1 MPELPEVETIRRGL
15 DPHLTGRVIEG
26 VKVETPKQFIG
37 DPRTLAGVGIS
48 KTDRR
53 GKLLIF
59 HLDDGRFLTIHLK
72 MTGQLL
78 WKGIGGES
86 VMGGHPAQSYI
97 DELPNK
103 HTRMTFSFTDGSVM
117 YFNDLRKFGFAELMG
132 PEEFKVH
139 GFLGRLGP
147 EPLGS
152 DFNATY
158 LQERLSKAK
167 SAVIKSFLLDQAH
180 IAGIGNIYADESL
193 FRAGI
198 HPERRAGSLSSEEVE
213 TLALAITDTLEL
225 ALKHGGSSERDYV
238 NSIGEKGTYLKVA
251 NVYRKTGLPCPRC
264 PGYEIRRIKVG
275 GRSTHFCTNCQK

>member
-26 VKVETPKQFIG
+26 VTVETPKQFIG
-37 DPRTLAGVGIS
+37 DPRTLANIAIT

-59 HLDDGRFLTIHLK
+59 ELADGRFLTIHLK

-78 WKGIGGES
+78 WKGVKGES
-86 VMGGHPAQSYI
+86 VMGGHPSQTYI

-103 HTRMTFSFTDGSVM
+103 HTRMTFTFTDGSVM

-132 PEEFKVH
+132 PDEFKLH

-147 EPLGS
+147 EPLGTG
-152 DFNATY
+152 FNATY
-158 LQERLSKAK
+158 LQERLTKAK
-167 SAVIKSFLLDQAH
+167 STVIKSFLLEQAH

-198 HPERRAGSLSSEEVE
+198 HPERRAGSLSTREVLMLTE
-213 TLALAITDTLEL
+213 AIIDTLQL

-264 PGYEIRRIKVG
+264 PDCEIKRIKVG
-275 GRSTHFCTNCQK
+275 GRSTHFCANCQK